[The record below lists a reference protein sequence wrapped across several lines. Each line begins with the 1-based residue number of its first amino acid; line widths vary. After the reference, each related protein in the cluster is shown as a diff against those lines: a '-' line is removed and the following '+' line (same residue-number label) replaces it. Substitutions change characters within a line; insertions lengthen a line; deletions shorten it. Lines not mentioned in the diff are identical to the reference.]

1 MHAAPDTSHSPFA
14 RPRHPA
20 YDVTL
25 GQNLV
30 LNQGTLML
38 CSSCWTKASL
48 LLDSMHRH
56 RADASICD
64 NNSSTSEEF
73 ARSAEA
79 WMCLPTLHVLHDA
92 R

>member
-1 MHAAPDTSHSPFA
+1 MQAQTCMLLLTISGSPLA

-25 GQNLV
+25 GQDLV

-48 LLDSMHRH
+48 LLGRMHRH
-56 RADASICD
+56 RADAFSCGD
-64 NNSSTSEEF
+64 NSGTSQQ
-73 ARSAEA
+73 
-79 WMCLPTLHVLHDA
+79 LL
-92 R
+92 